1 MTKEGATRASA
12 HSRVSTDLGPVMTKP
27 SQDLSDGEIL
37 DLLVARWD
45 IAHIGAAA
53 ALVAVPA
60 LLITPDHG
68 RVASA

>member
-1 MTKEGATRASA
+1 
-12 HSRVSTDLGPVMTKP
+12 MTKP

-37 DLLVARWD
+37 DRLVARWD

-60 LLITPDHG
+60 LLITPDRG